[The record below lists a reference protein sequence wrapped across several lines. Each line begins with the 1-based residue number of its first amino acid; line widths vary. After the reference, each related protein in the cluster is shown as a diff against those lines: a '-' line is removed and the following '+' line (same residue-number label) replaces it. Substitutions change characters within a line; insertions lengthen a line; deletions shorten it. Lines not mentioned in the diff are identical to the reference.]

1 MPTPI
6 HATAY
11 SIPINGR
18 FVTSRIA
25 LKIPSTPKW
34 AHDIVLNASVAW
46 NNGQLWFQHTYFPEG
61 NVYTFVESD
70 PANVTITYAM
80 PPLCAGLAVGWTDY
94 TFAPSSTAIIS
105 ARTYLDPSVFTPAQE
120 NNGTARQ
127 YAFRL
132 ALHEL
137 GRVLGLGNLIDGN
150 DIMDPLATPTRATQP
165 PMIST
170 LDLYAVHVLAS
181 ENTLRSLVIVLNTDQ
196 YQLLNALSL
205 LTGADGFVSSLGS
218 SAKQLAGFHDPRR
231 SPNVNDTSNIDH
243 QQHNP
248 VDQIVLATGYLT
260 MLLIVACAFSLG
272 ITLYRPKRSKQ
283 LDVPTGNSFNS

>member
-1 MPTPI
+1 
-6 HATAY
+6 
-11 SIPINGR
+11 
-18 FVTSRIA
+18 
-25 LKIPSTPKW
+25 
-34 AHDIVLNASVAW
+34 VLNASLAW

-80 PPLCAGLAVGWTDY
+80 PPFCAGLAVGWTDY
-94 TFAPSSTAIIS
+94 TFAPSSTTIVS
-105 ARTYLDPSVFTPAQE
+105 ARTYLDSSVFNAAQE
-120 NNGTARQ
+120 YNGTARQ

-150 DIMDPLATPTRATQP
+150 DIMDPLATPNRATQP

-181 ENTLRSLVIVLNTDQ
+181 ENTLTSLVIVLNTDQ
-196 YQLLNALSL
+196 YQLLSASSL
-205 LTGADGFVSSLGS
+205 LISADEFMSSIGS
-218 SAKQLAGFHDPRR
+218 STKQFTGFYGPRR
-231 SPNVNDTSNIDH
+231 SPSVNDTSNIDH

-248 VDQIVLATGYLT
+248 VDQLVATGYVT
-260 MLLIVACAFSLG
+260 MVLIVACAFSSLV
-272 ITLYRPKRSKQ
+272 ITLYRSKRAKKLDNNESALDPVPSKSHTYE
-283 LDVPTGNSFNS
+283 LLMVDMPECLVVWHS